1 MNTLVWVFAV
11 VLTVVGATVGSVRRV
26 TQGNEALVERLG
38 RYHRKLAPG
47 LNFGVFPIIDEVVV
61 EASTRERT
69 LDIKPSGVITSDSV
83 TLRIDAVIFWRIIDL
98 FSAHYE
104 IENVEEALTNLVTTT
119 LRSKIG
125 EMDLQETYS
134 SREEINKAL
143 LESLD
148 EATEPWGVKVTRVE
162 IQDIELPEELRKSLE
177 QERAAQS
184 KKRAAIAEAEG
195 EREAAIAAAEGQRQA
210 AIKNAEAIAESVKR
224 IADAMPTQAS
234 PQEILRYLVMQRYVE
249 ANLQL
254 GQSTNSKV
262 IFMNPRD
269 ITENIDALLRDR
281 IVDYSYR
288 HPNGDSPQQSP
299 PAAPPEPP
307 QPSPPKP
314 NA

>member
-125 EMDLQETYS
+125 EMNLQETYS

-184 KKRAAIAEAEG
+184 RKRAAIEEAEG
-195 EREAAIAAAEGQRQA
+195 KQKAAIAEAEGQRQA
-210 AIKNAEAIAESVKR
+210 AILNAEAIAESVKR

-249 ANLQL
+249 ANLEL
-254 GQSTNSKV
+254 GQSQNSKV
-262 IFMNPRD
+262 VFMNPRD

-281 IVDYSYR
+281 IVDYSHR
-288 HPNGDSPQQSP
+288 HPNGDSSQQSP

>member
-38 RYHRKLAPG
+38 RYHRKLQPG
-47 LNFGVFPIIDEVVV
+47 LNFGVLPIIDEVVV
-61 EASTRERT
+61 EATTRERT
-69 LDIKPSGVITSDSV
+69 LDIEPNNVITSDSV
-83 TLRIDAVIFWRIIDL
+83 TLKIDAVIFWRIIDL

-104 IENVEEALTNLVTTT
+104 IEDVEDALRNLVITT

-125 EMDLQETYS
+125 EMDLQQTYS
-134 SREEINKAL
+134 SREDINKAL
-143 LESLD
+143 LENLD

-184 KKRAAIAEAEG
+184 RKRAAIAEAEG
-195 EREAAIAAAEGQRQA
+195 EREASIAAAEGQRQA
-210 AIKNAEAIAESVKR
+210 AIKQAEAVAESVKR
-224 IADAMPTQAS
+224 IADAMPTAAS

-254 GQSTNSKV
+254 GQSDNAKV

-281 IVDYSYR
+281 IVDYSVR
-288 HPNGDSPQQSP
+288 HPS
-299 PAAPPEPP
+299 APPSTENPP
-307 QPSPPKP
+307 SENNSPSES
-314 NA
+314 